1 MRIGLISDIHGNAG
15 ALQAVLEDASA
26 RQVDRWLNLGDTYY
40 GPLEP
45 GKTAEVLATIDVL
58 TIQGNQDRQLY
69 AASDTD
75 AASNATLRHVL
86 AELGRERIDGLRKLP
101 TSLDLEGGLLA
112 CHGSPQSDLQYLIE
126 DVTSGFARVRAEP
139 DLEMLLGE
147 TQAALLVCGHTHIP
161 RAVRLQDGRWV
172 VNPGSVGLP
181 AYSDEAP
188 NYHRMETY
196 SPNASYA
203 IVSNR
208 REGWCVEHY
217 SVPYDFGRAVQQATR
232 LGRHDWAYWLS
243 SGRCH
248 APAT

>member
-1 MRIGLISDIHGNAG
+1 MRIALISDIHGNAG

-45 GKTAEVLATIDVL
+45 GRTAEMLATIDVL

-69 AASDTD
+69 VASDTD
-75 AASNATLRHVL
+75 VASNATLRHVL

-101 TSLDLEGGLLA
+101 TSLALEGGLLA
-112 CHGSPQSDLQYLIE
+112 FHGSPRSDLQYLIE

-139 DLEMLLGE
+139 DLEVLLGE

-161 RAVRLQDGRWV
+161 RAVRLRDGRWV

-181 AYSDEAP
+181 AYSDESP

-203 IVSNR
+203 IVSSR
-208 REGWCVEHY
+208 HEGWCVEHY
-217 SVPYDFGRAVQQATR
+217 SVPYDFGRAVQLATR

-248 APAT
+248 ALAT